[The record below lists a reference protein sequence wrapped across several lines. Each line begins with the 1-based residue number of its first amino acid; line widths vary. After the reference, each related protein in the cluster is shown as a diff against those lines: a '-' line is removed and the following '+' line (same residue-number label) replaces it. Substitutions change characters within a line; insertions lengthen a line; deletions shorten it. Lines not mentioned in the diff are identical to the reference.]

1 VFYAA
6 TELEARFCGSGPVV
20 VVGGGNAAGQ
30 AAMFLSD
37 RSSTVHLIH
46 RGDDLE
52 SSMSHYLIA
61 RLRKTPNVVLRLG
74 CAIEMLDGSDQQL
87 RGVTFRDADGASEQ
101 LPASGLFVMIGAE
114 PCSGWLGGAVELDE
128 SGYVLTGIDLPPA
141 LDGLPRSGFATSAP
155 GVFAVGD
162 VRSGSVKR
170 VASAVGE
177 GSVVIQQIHRH
188 LASTP
193 ITVSHD

>member
-1 VFYAA
+1 
-6 TELEARFCGSGPVV
+6 
-20 VVGGGNAAGQ
+20 
-30 AAMFLSD
+30 
-37 RSSTVHLIH
+37 
-46 RGDDLE
+46 
-52 SSMSHYLIA
+52 
-61 RLRKTPNVVLRLG
+61 
-74 CAIEMLDGSDQQL
+74 MLDGSDQQL

-128 SGYVLTGIDLPPA
+128 SDYVLTGIDLPPA
-141 LDGLPRSGFATSAP
+141 LDGLPRAGFATSAP

-193 ITVSHD
+193 ITVSQG